1 MSSSC
6 RVLRPLAL
14 TVALLAGGCGDKAA
28 PPTSQKP
35 PSPER
40 TAAEASGGV
49 DACALLSA
57 DEVARVLPGS
67 TGGMATHSGGSLI
80 QGVEAY
86 QCSWVNANGD
96 LLTVILNVA
105 TDDARFA
112 QIRPGD
118 AVRDNRE
125 AVDVA
130 DQGWLAVTPDEVK
143 LKAVKGRTVI
153 DVELMEAGAA
163 GKSADI
169 TELGK
174 AVAAKAP

>member
-1 MSSSC
+1 
-6 RVLRPLAL
+6 
-14 TVALLAGGCGDKAA
+14 
-28 PPTSQKP
+28 
-35 PSPER
+35 
-40 TAAEASGGV
+40 
-49 DACALLSA
+49 
-57 DEVARVLPGS
+57 
-67 TGGMATHSGGSLI
+67 MATHSGGSLI

-96 LLTVILNVA
+96 LLTLILNVA

-153 DVELMEAGAA
+153 DVELMEAARRVSQLISPSWVKRWPPRRRERCLTLPQGARMQ
-163 GKSADI
+163 
-169 TELGK
+169 LP
-174 AVAAKAP
+174 APARLPGGDRRLLLLAPG